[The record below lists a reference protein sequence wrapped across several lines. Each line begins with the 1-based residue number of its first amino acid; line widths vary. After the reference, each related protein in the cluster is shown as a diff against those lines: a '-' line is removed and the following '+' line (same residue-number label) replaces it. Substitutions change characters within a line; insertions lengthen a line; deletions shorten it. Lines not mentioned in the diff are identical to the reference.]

1 MIGAL
6 ALVLGA
12 LGAACGLS
20 ADRVAARWPDHE
32 FDDVRPVGWRTAV
45 VAAFG
50 ALALGAVPSGFAG
63 PPDRALAAVILM
75 AMALMMATD
84 LDQRLL
90 PDELTLPLVALGA
103 ATLVL
108 GGDSLTA
115 GVPWW
120 AVAGVAAGLPAAL
133 FAVSIPFGEGAFGGG
148 DVKFLV
154 GAGLLMGPTRL
165 VAAVLVGSVLCGVV
179 VGALV
184 LARRLSLKDY
194 FPFGPFLIVGAAW
207 ALLAAS

>member
-1 MIGAL
+1 MIGVLAL
-6 ALVLGA
+6 AFGA
-12 LGAACGLS
+12 LGAACGLA

-32 FDDVRPVGWRTAV
+32 YDDVRRIGWRTAV
-45 VAAFG
+45 VVVFG
-50 ALALGAVPSGFAG
+50 ALALGAVPGSFAG
-63 PPDRALAAVILM
+63 SPERVLAAAVLTV
-75 AMALMMATD
+75 MALMMATD

-90 PDELTLPLVALGA
+90 PDELTLPLIALGVV
-103 ATLVL
+103 TLAL

-115 GVPWW
+115 GVPWLV
-120 AVAGVAAGLPAAL
+120 VAGVAVGVPAVL

-154 GAGLLMGPTRL
+154 GAGLLIGPARL
-165 VAAVLVGSVLCGVV
+165 VAAVLAGSVLCGVV

-194 FPFGPFLIVGAAW
+194 VPFGPFLILGAAS